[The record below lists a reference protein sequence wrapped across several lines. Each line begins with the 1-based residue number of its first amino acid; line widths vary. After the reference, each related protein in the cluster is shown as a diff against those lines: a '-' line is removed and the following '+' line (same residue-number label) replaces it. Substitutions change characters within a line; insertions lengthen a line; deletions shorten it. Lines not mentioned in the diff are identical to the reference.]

1 MTDVLVP
8 AQSHPSRATDHLLRK
23 MWKTKSA
30 RFNAQ
35 ARLMNRHWLSVVATS
50 ALACYLIAASILQ
63 LTIPAAATGDMG
75 KIVTSAVL
83 IMSVFLLMIT
93 LTESA
98 RNYASEA
105 DRMHKSALEIA
116 ELYNRFQALDLVA
129 ADQARGAFN
138 DQYSAVLKGTE
149 VNHKDIDFLRFQI
162 GARHDLKPSPL
173 DLFLML
179 LQYVALWLVEYFLYF
194 LMILGP
200 LAMLLALINRAGIT
214 FSTG

>member
-1 MTDVLVP
+1 MPDTLLP

-35 ARLMNRHWLSVVATS
+35 ARLMNRHWMSIVATS

-63 LTIPAAATGDMG
+63 LTIPAAAIGDMG

-98 RNYASEA
+98 RNYASVAE
-105 DRMHKSALEIA
+105 RMHKSALEIA
-116 ELYNRFQALDLVA
+116 ELYNRFQALDLAA
-129 ADQARGAFN
+129 ADRERSSFN
-138 DQYSAVLKGTE
+138 DQYSTVLKTTE

-162 GARHDLKPSPL
+162 GSRNDLKISIG
-173 DLFLML
+173 DLILMIAH
-179 LQYVALWLVEYFLYF
+179 YVALWFVEYCLYF

-200 LAMLLALINRAGIT
+200 LAMLWVLIHRAGIAL
-214 FSTG
+214 